1 MAYRLEHII
10 TGNNFIASFSAAA
23 AAADEEQEQGAA
35 AEEISCGRRKTLGPS
50 NLREIIM
57 SNVPSG

>member
-1 MAYRLEHII
+1 MEYRLEHVI
-10 TGNNFIASFSAAA
+10 TGNNFIASSS
-23 AAADEEQEQGAA
+23 ADEEQEPGVE
-35 AEEISCGRRKTLGPS
+35 EEISCGRRKTLGPS